1 MPGQTAVIDGYQH
14 YRRISPSTAVGPRQ
28 ERPGRTKEQP
38 ERSFSKGADFST
50 GRFNKVDACQGAE
63 EWLGISQRHA
73 GVSLEFSAVGE
84 PDRRI
89 QRVPPSHT
97 LSRRKLEISFGLF
110 QLPISERLLA
120 SLL

>member
-14 YRRISPSTAVGPRQ
+14 YRRISLSTAVGPRQ

-63 EWLGISQRHA
+63 EWLGISLYWSVTPAFRSTLA
-73 GVSLEFSAVGE
+73 
-84 PDRRI
+84 
-89 QRVPPSHT
+89 PS
-97 LSRRKLEISFGLF
+97 
-110 QLPISERLLA
+110 A
-120 SLL
+120 SLIAAI

>member
-1 MPGQTAVIDGYQH
+1 MARHIPLL
-14 YRRISPSTAVGPRQ
+14 
-28 ERPGRTKEQP
+28 E
-38 ERSFSKGADFST
+38 
-50 GRFNKVDACQGAE
+50 
-63 EWLGISQRHA
+63 RHA
-73 GVSLEFSAVGE
+73 GVSLDLSAVGE

-89 QRVPPSHT
+89 QRVPPSHA

>member
-1 MPGQTAVIDGYQH
+1 MVRHIPLL
-14 YRRISPSTAVGPRQ
+14 
-28 ERPGRTKEQP
+28 E
-38 ERSFSKGADFST
+38 
-50 GRFNKVDACQGAE
+50 
-63 EWLGISQRHA
+63 RHA
-73 GVSLEFSAVGE
+73 GVSLDFSAVGE

-89 QRVPPSHT
+89 QRVPSHT